1 MKKMYLTLACLSLLF
16 ILLSLRER
24 KKVKSIKFSRVSL
37 CGSFFQA
44 FDTTAYLP
52 VRLHEGLGDLHYPI
66 TTSVPEAQK
75 YFDQGLKLVYGFNH
89 VEALRSFNEAA
100 RLDPNSPMVYW
111 GQALAL
117 GPNINDWNP
126 MDREAMAFKAIQN
139 ARKAISNGSQKE
151 IDFVM
156 AMAARYNG
164 KAYNVRDSLNFSY
177 EQAMRKLSKKY
188 PEDAEALTLFADALM
203 MGSPWDYWLK
213 DGSPKARTKE
223 ARAALESA
231 MMKFP
236 KHPGAHH
243 LYVHLIEA
251 SSKPADAMKSA
262 TVLETIMPA
271 AGHIVHMPSHIYVR
285 VGKYERSNYVNDLA
299 VKVDE
304 EFLTR
309 TDDGG
314 MYRIGYYP
322 HNIDFLHYGQL
333 MTGQRD
339 ASLSQAIKL
348 VYQMKPMEQFAP
360 AMYDFFYPAPAVVQ
374 VRFGQWNEIL
384 ALPAPNDNMYHTA
397 ATQRFARGLAFLR
410 KGKVKEAKRE
420 LAVLDS
426 LNKLDTMKKIKAFY
440 NTAAHFSK
448 VPTEILRGE
457 VLLAQGKV
465 EQGLSALKI
474 AVGTEDSLRYNEPP
488 DWRIPSRHY
497 LGAAFL
503 DAGQHA
509 NAEKTFLED
518 LVRNPDNGW
527 ALKGL
532 SLAQQKLGKTKEAA
546 ATESRFKDVWKKA
559 DVQITTSRF

>member
-1 MKKMYLTLACLSLLF
+1 MKRIYLTLACLSFLVLLV
-16 ILLSLRER
+16 SLRER
-24 KKVKSIKFSRVSL
+24 KKTRAIQFYPMSL
-37 CGSFFQA
+37 CGSFFQEL
-44 FDTTAYLP
+44 DTANYLP
-52 VRLHEGLGDLHYPI
+52 VRLHEGLGDLHHPI

-100 RLDPNSPMVYW
+100 RLDPKSPMVYW

-139 ARKAISNGSQKE
+139 ARKVISNGSQKE

-164 KAYNVRDSLNFSY
+164 KAYAVRDSLNLSY
-177 EQAMRKLSKKY
+177 EKAMRSLAKKY
-188 PEDAEALTLFADALM
+188 PDDAEVLTLFADALM

-213 DGSPKARTKE
+213 DGSPRPRTRE
-223 ARAALESA
+223 ARVALEAA
-231 MMKFP
+231 MAKFP

-251 SSKPADAMKSA
+251 STKPGDAMKSA
-262 TVLETIMPA
+262 TVLETVMPA

-314 MYRIGYYP
+314 LYRIGYYP

-333 MTGQRD
+333 MTGQRE

-360 AMYDFFYPAPAVVQ
+360 AMYDFFFPAPVVVH

-384 ALPAPNDNMYHTA
+384 ALPAPNDNQYHTA
-397 ATQRFARGLAFLR
+397 ATQRFARGLAFIR
-410 KGKVKEAKRE
+410 KGKLKEAGRE
-420 LAVLDS
+420 LMVLDS
-426 LNKLDTMKKIKAFY
+426 LSKLDTLQKLKAFY
-440 NTAAHFSK
+440 NTAAHFSA
-448 VPTEILRGE
+448 VP
-457 VLLAQGKV
+457 
-465 EQGLSALKI
+465 
-474 AVGTEDSLRYNEPP
+474 
-488 DWRIPSRHY
+488 
-497 LGAAFL
+497 
-503 DAGQHA
+503 
-509 NAEKTFLED
+509 
-518 LVRNPDNGW
+518 
-527 ALKGL
+527 
-532 SLAQQKLGKTKEAA
+532 
-546 ATESRFKDVWKKA
+546 
-559 DVQITTSRF
+559 